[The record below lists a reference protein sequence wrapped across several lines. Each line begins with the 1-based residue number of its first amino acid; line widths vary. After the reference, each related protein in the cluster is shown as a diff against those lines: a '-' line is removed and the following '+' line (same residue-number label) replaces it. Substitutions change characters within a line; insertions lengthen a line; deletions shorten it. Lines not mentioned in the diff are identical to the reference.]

1 MSITSW
7 LGYEELREEVR
18 ELAYKTDKEARGEGV
33 SSVVT
38 GLICQGIRD
47 PSLVQDEKILEASM
61 AQLQLGDLHEK
72 LVKNFGWFYRLAI
85 KFFTKHSFVKNS
97 WDMVRNVWA
106 PILDPKIP
114 PWER

>member
-18 ELAYKTDKEARGEGV
+18 ELAYKVYNADKKAREGDILP

-47 PSLVQDEKILEASM
+47 PSLIEDEKILQASM
-61 AQLQLGDLHEK
+61 VHLQLRDLHER
-72 LVKNFGWFYRLAI
+72 LVKNFGLD
-85 KFFTKHSFVKNS
+85 